1 MKPLSIAGAALL
13 ALFSAIAPATAFA
26 QETSAPEPIEL
37 HHQIQGE
44 GPPLVLLH
52 GAFMTIETNWAGSLA
67 ELAKSNRVIAV
78 ELRGHG
84 RTADRDG
91 ALSHETM
98 ADDVA
103 RLLDKLGVGK
113 ASVLGYSMGGNVA
126 LQMALRHPDRVERL
140 VVVSAAASDKGLAAG
155 HKEMVQHLS
164 PEMFAGTPIVGE
176 YQKLSPKPDFPGLVG
191 KIKQLELKP
200 LDVTAQLKAVKAPT
214 LLVAGDADVVTLGH
228 LAEMHA
234 ALGGHANGDVN
245 GPSRAQMLVLPGT
258 THMGVFAD
266 PAKAQQVAAAANAF
280 LSAPAPK

>member
-13 ALFSAIAPATAFA
+13 ALFSTLAPASA
-26 QETSAPEPIEL
+26 QEAPAPQPIEL
-37 HHQIQGE
+37 HHQIRGE

-67 ELAKSNRVIAV
+67 ELAKTNKVIAV
-78 ELRGHG
+78 ELQGHG

-91 ALSHETM
+91 ALSHEAM
-98 ADDVA
+98 ADDVT
-103 RLLDKLGVGK
+103 RLLDKLGVEK

-164 PEMFAGTPIVGE
+164 ADMFAGTPIVGE
-176 YQKLSPKPDFPGLVG
+176 YQKLSPKPDFPGLVA

-200 LDVTAQLKAVKAPT
+200 FDLTAELKAVKAPT
-214 LLVAGDADVVTLGH
+214 LLIAGDADIVTLGH

-258 THMGVFAD
+258 THMGVFAY